1 MKRIM
6 VITPRFPYPVIGG
19 DRLRIYHICRELSQH
34 FIVDLYSLCESVD
47 EMKMPPQND
56 GVFENVYKIH
66 LPKKQSY
73 INSFGGLFSSK
84 PIQVAYYRSNELRR
98 LITEN
103 SARYD
108 LCIGHLVRVAEYLDY
123 APKQCIIEMTDA
135 ISMNYARIKGVG
147 RLLDFRSWLF
157 RIEANRLLKY
167 ERSIRNRAS
176 AVSLISEVD
185 ANYLFGNPLPRN
197 VIICNNGVDLE
208 GFKYSREYRR
218 TKTIAFVGNLSSLQN
233 LDACLYFIDEILPA
247 LRRHD
252 SEIKLRVVGRMSDN
266 VHERLLC
273 FEGVEIAAN
282 VSSVSDALADVAVG
296 IAPMRL
302 GAGVQNKVLEYF
314 ALGIPAV
321 VSELAHEGLSAIPGK
336 DLLVCTVPAQ
346 YIQSILELL
355 NDNDRAESLARSGR
369 AYVENRHSWSQS
381 LAPLI
386 TATKAILHA

>member
-19 DRLRIYHICRELSQH
+19 DRLRIYHICRELSQY
-34 FIVDLYSLCESVD
+34 FRVDLYSLCESIE
-47 EMKMPPQND
+47 EMKMPPPSD
-56 GVFENVYKIH
+56 GVFENIYRIY
-66 LPKKQSY
+66 LSKKQSY
-73 INSFGGLFSSK
+73 INSFRGLFSSK
-84 PIQVAYYRSNELRR
+84 PIQVAYYRSNGFREL
-98 LITEN
+98 IMEN
-103 SARYD
+103 AARYD
-108 LCIGHLVRVAEYLDY
+108 LCIGHLVRVAEYVDC
-123 APKQCIIEMTDA
+123 APKQRIVEMTDA

-147 RLLDFRSWLF
+147 RLLDFRTWLF
-157 RIEANRLLKY
+157 RIEANRLIKY
-167 ERSIRNRAS
+167 ERSIRERVA
-176 AVSLISEVD
+176 AVSLISRVD

-208 GFKYSREYRR
+208 GFKYSREHRR
-218 TKTIAFVGNLSSLQN
+218 TKTIAFVGNLNSLQN
-233 LDACLYFIDEILPA
+233 LDACLYFIDEILPS

-252 SEIKLRVVGRMSDN
+252 SRIKLRVVGRMPDD
-266 VHERLLC
+266 VQERLLR

-321 VSELAHEGLSAIPGK
+321 VSELAHEGISATPGK
-336 DLLVCTVPAQ
+336 DLLVCTAPAH
-346 YIQSILELL
+346 YVQSILDLL
-355 NDNDRAESLARSGR
+355 NDNARAENLARSGR
-369 AYVENRHSWSQS
+369 AYVENWHSWSQS

-386 TATKAILHA
+386 TATKAILQA